1 MSPNDR
7 RVLIELWSMRGEY
20 YLVVHQ
26 PLPPE
31 LLDSLGLVQVRLAA
45 VAVDQVE
52 HQEVELTH
60 LDKLG
65 LQSVLATQ
73 SLA

>member
-1 MSPNDR
+1 MLTM
-7 RVLIELWSMRGEY
+7 RVLY

-31 LLDSLGLVQVRLAA
+31 LLDGLGLVQVRLAA

-52 HQEVELTH
+52 HQEMELAH

>member
-1 MSPNDR
+1 
-7 RVLIELWSMRGEY
+7 MRGQY
-20 YLVVHQ
+20 HLDVHQ

-31 LLDSLGLVQVRLAA
+31 LLDGLGLVQVRLPA

-52 HQEVELTH
+52 HQQVQLPH

-65 LQSVLATQ
+65 LQSVLTTQ
-73 SLA
+73 PLA